1 MWPEMGREGPLEEG
15 GAPPPPPW
23 GRGKQLYE
31 ALDVVRK
38 LRGRPA
44 GRREPATWP
53 SLLPTGGR
61 RLWREGRTIQIT
73 GCQGEAGGRGRG
85 LSPLLPRHR
94 NRNPIFLPTAALSG
108 RRAVFRKAAKRKLA
122 LSPRVQSP
130 AEARLLLTAGELLRP
145 ATRPGR
151 SSLCKGCHLTRS
163 PASSQPVTHP
173 LQASRPWREPA
184 GTGARASGDRS
195 AGQERG
201 WLRVRR
207 DLGRQKKARTRRAGS

>member
-1 MWPEMGREGPLEEG
+1 MARNGEG
-15 GAPPPPPW
+15 GALGGGRSTPPPPW

-108 RRAVFRKAAKRKLA
+108 RRPFSEKLQRGSWP
-122 LSPRVQSP
+122 SPRVQSP
-130 AEARLLLTAGELLRP
+130 AEAQLLLTAGELLRP

-184 GTGARASGDRS
+184 GTGARGRRE
-195 AGQERG
+195 AG
-201 WLRVRR
+201 
-207 DLGRQKKARTRRAGS
+207 

>member
-1 MWPEMGREGPLEEG
+1 MARNGEG
-15 GAPPPPPW
+15 GALGGGRSTPPPPW

>member
-1 MWPEMGREGPLEEG
+1 MARNGEG
-15 GAPPPPPW
+15 GALGGGRSTPPRPGGGGSSFMKHWMWSGSLEDAQQGGENPPPGPASSPRA
-23 GRGKQLYE
+23 GGGSGGKGEPFKSQ
-31 ALDVVRK
+31 DV
-38 LRGRPA
+38 RGRLGGEEGASLPCFP
-44 GRREPATWP
+44 GTETETRFSCPQPPFLGDGPFSEKLQRGSWP
-53 SLLPTGGR
+53 
-61 RLWREGRTIQIT
+61 
-73 GCQGEAGGRGRG
+73 
-85 LSPLLPRHR
+85 
-94 NRNPIFLPTAALSG
+94 
-108 RRAVFRKAAKRKLA
+108 
-122 LSPRVQSP
+122 SPRVQSP